1 MKNLFVITGGPGAGK
16 TTLLDALSSN
26 GYKTIP
32 ETARAII
39 REETET
45 DGESLP
51 WKNKPLYTDR
61 MIAAS
66 ILDYNRAT
74 ASQSNEVCFFD
85 RGILDAVC
93 YADMIGYVL
102 STETMEKVLNC
113 PYNPKV
119 FILPPWKEIYQT
131 DNERKQDWQEA
142 EHTYFQM
149 KSTYEK
155 YGYEV
160 ITVPIGNINERKEF
174 VLNQINIEKWTAI

>member
-16 TTLLDALSSN
+16 TTLLNALSAN

-32 ETARAII
+32 EAARTII
-39 REETET
+39 REETALNG
-45 DGESLP
+45 DALP
-51 WKNKPLYTDR
+51 WKNKQLYTDK

-66 ILDYNRAT
+66 LLDYNRAK
-74 ASQSNEVCFFD
+74 ASQSYEVCFFD
-85 RGILDAVC
+85 RGILAAVC

-102 STETMEKVLNC
+102 STETIEKVLNC
-113 PYNPKV
+113 SYYPKV

-142 EHTYFQM
+142 VHTYFQM

-155 YGYEV
+155 HGYEV
-160 ITVPIGNINERKEF
+160 INVPIGNINERKEF
-174 VLNQINIEKWTAI
+174 VLTQIR

>member
-16 TTLLDALSSN
+16 TTLLNALSAN

-32 ETARAII
+32 EAARAII

-45 DGESLP
+45 ETDGEALP
-51 WKNKPLYTDR
+51 WKNKQFYTDK

-74 ASQSNEVCFFD
+74 ASQSNEICFFD

-102 STETMEKVLNC
+102 SKETMEKVLNC
-113 PYNPKV
+113 QYNPKV

-149 KSTYEK
+149 KSTYERF
-155 YGYEV
+155 GYKV
-160 ITVPIGNINERKEF
+160 ITVPIGNIDERKEF
-174 VLNQINIEKWTAI
+174 VLTQIK

>member
-1 MKNLFVITGGPGAGK
+1 MKDFFVITGGPGAGK
-16 TTLLDALSSN
+16 TTLLDALSAN

-32 ETARAII
+32 EAARGII

-45 DGESLP
+45 DGDALP
-51 WKNKPLYTDR
+51 WKNKQLYTDK
-61 MIAAS
+61 MIAVS
-66 ILDYNRAT
+66 ILDYNRAK
-74 ASQSNEVCFFD
+74 ASQPNEICFFD
-85 RGILDAVC
+85 RSILDAVC
-93 YADMIGYVL
+93 YADMIGYAL
-102 STETMEKVLNC
+102 STETMKKVLNC
-113 PYNPKV
+113 SYNPKV

-160 ITVPIGNINERKEF
+160 INVPIGNINERKEF
-174 VLNQINIEKWTAI
+174 VLTQIK